1 LIFDEVS
8 GIVGVSIC
16 GGCVGMKSLLISL
29 LGASVG
35 AMLAV
40 LFSIRVF
47 GINSGGMYIVF
58 IIALAI
64 LGARAARAIY
74 MKATKRK

>member
-1 LIFDEVS
+1 
-8 GIVGVSIC
+8 
-16 GGCVGMKSLLISL
+16 MKTLLISL
-29 LGASVG
+29 AGAFVGAS
-35 AMLAV
+35 LAA

-47 GINSGGMYIVF
+47 GINSGWMYIVF

-74 MKATKRK
+74 MKAKKK

>member
-1 LIFDEVS
+1 MIFQKSFD
-8 GIVGVSIC
+8 IVNTSIC
-16 GGCVGMKSLLISL
+16 GGVVGIMSLLISL
-29 LGASVG
+29 LGAFAG
-35 AMLAV
+35 ATLAA

-47 GINSGGMYIVF
+47 GINSGWMYIVF

-74 MKATKRK
+74 MRTRKDK

>member
-1 LIFDEVS
+1 
-8 GIVGVSIC
+8 
-16 GGCVGMKSLLISL
+16 MKSLLISL

>member
-1 LIFDEVS
+1 
-8 GIVGVSIC
+8 
-16 GGCVGMKSLLISL
+16 MSLLISV
-29 LGASVG
+29 LGAFAG

-47 GINSGGMYIVF
+47 GISSGWMYIVF

-64 LGARAARAIY
+64 LGARVARAIY
-74 MKATKRK
+74 MKIKSRK

>member
-1 LIFDEVS
+1 VYQFVEV
-8 GIVGVSIC
+8 V
-16 GGCVGMKSLLISL
+16 VGMKTLLISL
-29 LGASVG
+29 LGASAG
-35 AMLAV
+35 AVLAA

-47 GINSGGMYIVF
+47 GINSGAMYIIF

-74 MKATKRK
+74 VKVSKKK